1 MGNLYNKE
9 AVITAILDKTLS
21 EAFPH
26 IRGLKDLK
34 TLEFTD
40 NPRCNEGNVETIDD
54 HIPLFICPV
63 TRQEFNGIHPF
74 HAIWST
80 GKVLSDKAIK
90 EMGTEA
96 LQSEYG
102 PFSAI
107 DMVRLIPGDHE
118 MDEQRAAMHRRREQ
132 QPSNSKKHKK
142 EKKEKMESENNCEEA
157 EPTNKKK
164 KSEDHKSSSAQHN
177 IPKISAAG
185 SVVSSATS
193 HLKEIETKSE
203 VFKSLFH
210 KDTDKEKKDRDL
222 FMNVAGIRY
231 TL

>member
-1 MGNLYNKE
+1 LGNLYNKE
-9 AVITAILDKTLS
+9 AILTAILEKTLP
-21 EAFPH
+21 EACAH

-40 NPRCNEGNVETIDD
+40 NPRCEEGNMESVDD

-63 TRQEFNGIHPF
+63 TRQEFNGSYPF
-74 HAIWST
+74 YAIWTT

-107 DMVRLIPGDHE
+107 DMVRLLPGEHE
-118 MDEQRAAMHRRREQ
+118 MDEQRAVMHRRRELQ
-132 QPSNSKKHKK
+132 SSSKKQKK
-142 EKKEKMESENNCEEA
+142 EKKDKADRTSDEV
-157 EPTNKKK
+157 EPISKKR
-164 KSEDHKSSSAQHN
+164 KSEESKHKTHDA
-177 IPKISAAG
+177 PKLSVADA
-185 SVVSSATS
+185 VVSTAA
-193 HLKEIETKSE
+193 KEIETKKSE

-210 KDTDKEKKDRDL
+210 KDAEKDKKDRDL
-222 FMNVAGIRY
+222 FMSVAGIRY